1 MTSQLNKS
9 NDLNILNSFC
19 RIKARIRG
27 WNWLWT
33 SHGLLTRGS
42 SVSKSLILLPL
53 RFRDVSF
60 VLPWRAFR
68 PLEILLS
75 LNSSW
80 MGIERLKR
88 GQNSLKN
95 SQVDYLSQ
103 VGEFGKTFKAR
114 EPNIDKAER
123 LETHKIIIQ
132 SNNCC
137 TPTIIQV
144 ELFYLGQKNTTLAT

>member
-1 MTSQLNKS
+1 
-9 NDLNILNSFC
+9 
-19 RIKARIRG
+19 
-27 WNWLWT
+27 
-33 SHGLLTRGS
+33 
-42 SVSKSLILLPL
+42 
-53 RFRDVSF
+53 
-60 VLPWRAFR
+60 
-68 PLEILLS
+68 
-75 LNSSW
+75 

-103 VGEFGKTFKAR
+103 VGEFGETFKAR